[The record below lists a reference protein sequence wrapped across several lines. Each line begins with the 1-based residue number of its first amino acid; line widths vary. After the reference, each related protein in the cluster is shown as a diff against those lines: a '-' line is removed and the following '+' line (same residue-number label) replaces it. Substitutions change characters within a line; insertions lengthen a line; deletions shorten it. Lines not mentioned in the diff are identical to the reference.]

1 MEMFPTQEKVT
12 VVSMK
17 KRIVI
22 VGAGITGASIAWHLA
37 HLEFDVTVIEQNMPA
52 SGATGSAF
60 GWLTGVVCDDAPDVL
75 LRRAALEDWHRLEEQ
90 IPELQINWG
99 GSLKYGATSQACL
112 PEERLLDTAEIASLE
127 PALVLP
133 PSEARYAAKDGAI
146 DAIEATR
153 ILLDKACGK
162 GVVVQNQTTV
172 EGFCMTKG
180 KVTGVLTSQGQLEAD
195 CVVLACGT
203 GIPALTKLMGTPVPV
218 LASPAVLLRFAAPQ
232 CVVKTLIAGDD
243 IEVRHSRNGDL
254 LAAED
259 YPANGSVRE
268 TVIAAQASI
277 RSRLRGAESAS
288 LTQYSI
294 GERPVP
300 QDEYPVLG
308 FTDESE
314 GVYVAVMHPA
324 VTCAATIGRL
334 VSEELRNGKNDEI
347 PEIYRLSRFGN
358 KPL

>member
-1 MEMFPTQEKVT
+1 
-12 VVSMK
+12 MK
-17 KRIVI
+17 KKIVV
-22 VGAGITGASIAWHLA
+22 VGAGITGVSIAWHLA
-37 HLEFDVTVIEQNMPA
+37 HLEFEVTIIEQDMPA

-60 GWLTGVVCDDAPDVL
+60 GWLTGVVGDDAPDVI
-75 LRRAALEDWHRLEEQ
+75 LRRAALADWHRLEEH
-90 IPELQINWG
+90 IPELQINWS
-99 GSLKYGATSQACL
+99 GSLKYGAMSQTCL

-232 CVVKTLIAGDD
+232 CIVKTLIAGDD
-243 IEVRHSRNGDL
+243 IEVRLSRNGDL

-268 TVIAAQASI
+268 TIIAAQASI

-288 LTQYSI
+288 LTQYST
-294 GERPVP
+294 GKRPVP
-300 QDEYPVLG
+300 QDGYPVLG

-314 GVYVAVMHPA
+314 RVYVAVMHPA
-324 VTCAATIGRL
+324 VTCAAAIGRL
-334 VSEELRNGKNDEI
+334 VSEELRNGMGDEI
-347 PEIYRLSRFGN
+347 PESCRPSRFRN
-358 KPL
+358 NYLSKK